1 MGTHLQQRPE
11 RARSAESNATAPAL
25 ADGGTGAVSRPARLQ
40 SQEIVGALG
49 QRGATAEPA
58 VQNSEAPGAAQAA
71 QTEQAPAAVGAAAPA
86 RAPDETA
93 PHLQRVPLPTLQNP
107 QAPGGA
113 QNPQAAQAAQAP
125 APVAQPTATRGRGA
139 GGAAATPAAEVD
151 PNTRTA
157 SYRREPADF
166 SGLAEVR
173 DFARSL
179 AVRQA
184 EALTSQGAA
193 TLRHARGELQ
203 DAVGQEAERT
213 SLADAGFRPGRRP
226 ARGQRGPSDAV
237 RRHARQQASAAR
249 DAVPTDP
256 EQLRAAIEARA
267 MEDLQRRWAS
277 AIRGRLGRERANG
290 NIQRFA
296 QYWMSE
302 EQERIL
308 VSVDRRR
315 DGEARLGGYTGYLR
329 PGAGELA
336 RIERDSRAR
345 HAGPDVQWR
354 GPDEERSFTRYTETY
369 QAQNRDGQTV
379 TRQRMFGF
387 GETLPL
393 HPDARGGGRVSEYTN
408 RVVPLIRAAWN
419 GPWRADTYSGHGA
432 GAWQGAGLCLDF
444 YVDETRR
451 DDRGFFNAELVMQLL
466 AAIEAASRQIGGDW
480 QGCYDDHRVLHAV
493 RERYGA
499 NKVVYVNDAAAN
511 NHGPLLLHVH
521 VDLLPPG
528 QGGRPPLPGAGAAEV
543 RPRA

>member
-11 RARSAESNATAPAL
+11 RARPAESNATAPAL

-40 SQEIVGALG
+40 SQEFVGALG
-49 QRGATAEPA
+49 PQGAGAEPA
-58 VQNSEAPGAAQAA
+58 AAQAA
-71 QTEQAPAAVGAAAPA
+71 QAPAEPVAAAAPV

-93 PHLQRVPLPTLQNP
+93 PHLQRVALPTLQNP

-113 QNPQAAQAAQAP
+113 QAPQAAQAAQAP

-203 DAVGQEAERT
+203 NAVGQEAERT
-213 SLADAGFRPGRRP
+213 SLADAGFRPGRRL

-237 RRHARQQASAAR
+237 RRHARQQGAAAR

-315 DGEARLGGYTGYLR
+315 DGEARLGGYTHYLE

-345 HAGPDVQWR
+345 HSGPDVQWR
-354 GPDEERSFTRYTETY
+354 GPDDERPFTRYTETY
-369 QAQNRDGQTV
+369 QGQNREGQPV
-379 TRQRMFGF
+379 TRHRMFGF

-393 HPDARGGGRVSEYTN
+393 HPDARGGGRSNAGRLGPRLLLRGMVRRGS
-408 RVVPLIRAAWN
+408 RPLARIVAHL
-419 GPWRADTYSGHGA
+419 DLHGA
-432 GAWQGAGLCLDF
+432 WIDPFAPPRWQH
-444 YVDETRR
+444 E
-451 DDRGFFNAELVMQLL
+451 
-466 AAIEAASRQIGGDW
+466 
-480 QGCYDDHRVLHAV
+480 
-493 RERYGA
+493 
-499 NKVVYVNDAAAN
+499 
-511 NHGPLLLHVH
+511 PL
-521 VDLLPPG
+521 
-528 QGGRPPLPGAGAAEV
+528 
-543 RPRA
+543 